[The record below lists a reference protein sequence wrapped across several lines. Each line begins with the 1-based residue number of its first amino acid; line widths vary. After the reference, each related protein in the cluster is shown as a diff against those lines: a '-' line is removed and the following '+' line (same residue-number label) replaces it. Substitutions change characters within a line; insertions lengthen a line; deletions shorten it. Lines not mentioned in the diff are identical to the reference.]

1 MNRDSASILRKCISI
16 VALGIAK
23 VHISAWQSAYVGL
36 IPDSVLQNLAVQ
48 QRSND
53 WLKHLET
60 QLPTAYTFIAL
71 LGEVIVAFIAI
82 GSYRGEGSVK
92 DHGEIFSLYV
102 DPSFQSQ
109 GIGKALMNAGLNL
122 LKEGNFSK
130 VLLWAIDGNMLAR
143 AWYES
148 HGWKADGKTRIDQR
162 GNFELCEVRFQLEF

>member
-1 MNRDSASILRKCISI
+1 MKRDSASILRKCISI

-36 IPDSVLQNLAVQ
+36 IPDSVLQNLSVQ

-71 LGEVIVAFIAI
+71 LDEVIVAFIAI
-82 GSYRGEGSVK
+82 GSYIGESSVK

-102 DPSFQSQ
+102 DPSFIPS
-109 GIGKALMNAGLNL
+109 GALFTSVSSGVKL
-122 LKEGNFSK
+122 LMTS
-130 VLLWAIDGNMLAR
+130 
-143 AWYES
+143 ES
-148 HGWKADGKTRIDQR
+148 
-162 GNFELCEVRFQLEF
+162 EL